1 MEYLEAIENLVQ
13 LQERAE
19 REVIETSGYVGEGER
34 RAAALGLGLWIE
46 GGGLSWVDI
55 LAGPCT

>member
-1 MEYLEAIENLVQ
+1 MQ